1 MTPVSIS
8 AEAAMKRH
16 REETLMKAIF
26 LGSACALVLAHA
38 AAAAPNGEP
47 ALLFK
52 VSGDKG
58 LVADVAAG
66 DPVPNFADKV
76 APIADG
82 KTGKGFHAE
91 DDGIVSWNAPGNIQ
105 AQRGTLAFFWRSGYP
120 VGVAPFV
127 IFRVGYADHTS
138 WDMAFLRIDWNG
150 HGFDAFV
157 TDNGLSRTRVSFKLD
172 KNPTADAWTHLAF
185 TWDETTG
192 VQLFVDGKLAA
203 KQEAKAVYD
212 AGLDQFGVAG
222 RVIAPHQVQSR
233 YNFTRGGDLDE
244 LRVYDR
250 PLAADAIAAL
260 SRDEAPAALAPIS
273 PQVGAALDDPAVHA
287 AWKRRFGWTKDPPPL
302 LTDAKTTIRKVEFK
316 DAKDIKAWMWKAT
329 DGIPETTWPGVYN
342 RSRLP
347 GRNDYF
353 QLPDWNVYVDGG
365 KALTL
370 TLPDEP
376 VNRIEIQGPA
386 YGDLSWTAK
395 AGDKGAS
402 VGTRAKDRQRT
413 VNTLA
418 KPLTGGVLTF
428 TNVAQET
435 PIQEI
440 WAYNVTAGAEPEDAF
455 KMSYTVR
462 ADAAPDYLNLASLN
476 AYIAGR
482 HPAGERATVVALPEG
497 APSRKRPAGDLT
509 AKGLPIVHVLIP
521 SGFGDAPPAQPLARN
536 WAYGWE
542 NARDGLDGVAIDLP
556 PLPGA
561 AGTVIPLNIQ
571 IKDPIWSGR
580 NMIDVSVSVK
590 AGEARTV
597 WLDLRDRILTA
608 DSLYLTLAADSDAF
622 GPKALDGA
630 RIRLVLKD
638 RDKAKVE
645 HIQDRLN
652 QVKDNWAFLV
662 EEHTTSKRQG
672 LYRRLYADISDL
684 LRVDPD
690 NKIGREYWGDITYG
704 SQGWPA
710 FEQPKPNDDTPLWAF
725 RQLEDL
731 KLVSKFVN
739 WWVDERQS
747 DYGDFGGGISDDTDL
762 LQQWPGLILMG
773 VQPDKLTASHD
784 RLADAAHRN
793 GMFTDGLSTIVT
805 DELHAYE
812 EGVNSDAEAMYIHYG
827 EPKAVER
834 MFATVRALPRVI
846 DRNPAGHV
854 HFNTNWYS
862 GKISYREGPWEW
874 QKPYSFGV
882 THPAILTSD
891 YNGDPTARGLVLGLA
906 DGYLAHVAKDGSY
919 PNEINWRTDAERGGT
934 VLQGSGADG
943 PFQVFWQAWR
953 LTGDGKYLAPIRWRI
968 GKAGIKSL
976 ASLNDNALTA
986 LGLAEA
992 NRDALLKAAA
1002 KGGALERYAAW
1013 GLTGDKRYLEALYA
1027 DEIQWNAQ
1035 HLYMHTEGHWWSDRV
1050 ELPSDI
1056 LQRTRLGGIANKR
1069 TQMTPGH
1076 VVSWRFDGVDGTAV
1090 ALLVKD
1096 ATQTSF
1102 KVIAYNTTDKPVT
1115 ATMTGWNVA
1124 PGQWSL
1130 SQGLDDNGDDVID
1143 RAPETR
1149 ALPFERSLGTKV
1161 VLAPRQTTVVNMM
1174 RVTAGDDPAKRADLG
1189 IGRDDVAMKGS
1200 AIAATVHSLGAQDA
1214 TAAKLELVDT
1224 SGKVLASAP
1233 TPALKAPT
1241 DLLPK
1246 TASIKLK
1253 IPAGVRAQGLRVRI
1267 VSAQPQN
1274 TALNDE
1280 VVLP

>member
-1 MTPVSIS
+1 
-8 AEAAMKRH
+8 
-16 REETLMKAIF
+16 MKAIF
-26 LGSACALVLAHA
+26 LGSACALILAHA
-38 AAAAPNGEP
+38 AAAAPNSEP

-58 LVADVAAG
+58 LVADVAGG

-76 APIADG
+76 TPIADG
-82 KTGKGFHAE
+82 KAGKGFHAE
-91 DDGIVSWNAPGNIQ
+91 DDGVVSWNAPGNIQ
-105 AQRGTLAFFWRSGYP
+105 AQRGTLSFFWRSGYP

-127 IFRVGYADHTS
+127 IFRVGYADHSS

-157 TDNGLSRTRVSFKLD
+157 TDNGLARTRVSFKVE
-172 KNPTADAWTHLAF
+172 KNPAPDAWTHLAF

-192 VQLFVDGKLAA
+192 VQLYVDGKLAA
-203 KQEAKAVYD
+203 KKEAKAVYD

-250 PLAADAIAAL
+250 PLTADAIAAL
-260 SRDEAPAALAPIS
+260 SRNESPAAAAPITT
-273 PQVGAALDDPAVHA
+273 LDDPAVHA
-287 AWKRRFGWTKDPPPL
+287 AWKQRYGWNKDLPPL

-316 DAKDIKAWMWKAT
+316 DAKDIKEWMWKGT

-347 GRNDYF
+347 GRDDYF

-386 YGDLSWTAK
+386 YGELSWSAK

-402 VGTRAKDRQRT
+402 VGVRAKDQQRT
-413 VNTLA
+413 VSTLA
-418 KPLTGGVLTF
+418 RPLTGGVLTF

-440 WAYNVTAGAEPEDAF
+440 WAYNVTAGAEPKDAF

-462 ADAAPDYLNLASLN
+462 ADVAPDYLNLANLN

-521 SGFGDAPPAQPLARN
+521 SGFGDAPAAQALARN

-542 NARDGLDGVAIDLP
+542 NARDGLDGVAIDIP
-556 PLPGA
+556 ALPGA
-561 AGTVIPLNIQ
+561 AGSVVPLNIQ
-571 IKDPIWSGR
+571 IKDPIWPGR

-597 WLDLRDRILTA
+597 WLDLRDRILTP
-608 DSLYLTLAADSDAF
+608 DSLYLTIAADSTEF

-630 RIRLVLKD
+630 KIRLVLKD

-645 HIQDRLN
+645 HIADRLN

-672 LYRRLYADISDL
+672 LYRRLYADITDL
-684 LRVDPD
+684 LKVDPD
-690 NKIGREYWGDITYG
+690 NQIGREYWGDITYG

-710 FEQPKPNDDTPLWAF
+710 FEQPKPKNGEPLWAF

-731 KLVSKFVN
+731 KLVSNFVN

-784 RLADAAHRN
+784 RLADAAHKN

-812 EGVNSDAEAMYIHYG
+812 EGINSDAEAMYIHYG

-834 MFATVRALPRVI
+834 MFETVKALPRVI
-846 DRNPAGHV
+846 DKNPAGHV

-906 DGYLAHVAKDGSY
+906 DGYLAHVGKDGSY
-919 PNEINWRTDAERGGT
+919 PNEINWRSDAERGGT

-953 LTGDGKYLAPIRWRI
+953 LTGDQKYLAPIKWRI
-968 GKAGIKSL
+968 GKNGVKSL
-976 ASLNDNALTA
+976 GGVNENALA
-986 LGLAEA
+986 EMGLAEA
-992 NRDALLKAAA
+992 NKDAILKAAA
-1002 KGGALERYAAW
+1002 KGGAWERYAAW
-1013 GLTGDKRYLEALYA
+1013 TLTGDKTFLETLYA

-1035 HLYMHTEGHWWSDRV
+1035 HMYMHTEGHWWSDRV

-1076 VVSWRFDGVDGTAV
+1076 VVSWRFDGADGTDV

-1096 ATQTSF
+1096 ATKTGF
-1102 KVIAYNTTDKPVT
+1102 KVVAYNATDKPVT
-1115 ATMTGWNVA
+1115 ATMTGWTVA

-1130 SQGLDDNGDDVID
+1130 SQGLDTNGDDAID
-1143 RAPETR
+1143 GSPETR
-1149 ALPFERSLGTKV
+1149 SLAFERGLGTKV
-1161 VLAPRQTTVVNMM
+1161 VLAPRQTTVLDMK
-1174 RVTAGDDPAKRADLG
+1174 RVTAGDEPARRADLG
-1189 IGRDDVAMKGS
+1189 IGRGDVAVKG
-1200 AIAATVHSLGAQDA
+1200 ATVTATVHSLGAQDA
-1214 TAAKLELVDT
+1214 APAKLELVDA
-1224 SGKVLASAP
+1224 SGKVLASAL
-1233 TPALKAPT
+1233 TPALKAPL
-1241 DLLPK
+1241 DLTPK
-1246 TASIKLK
+1246 TASVKLK
-1253 IPAGVRAQGLRVRI
+1253 IPAGVKAQGLRVRI
-1267 VSAQPQN
+1267 VTAQPQN

>member
-1 MTPVSIS
+1 
-8 AEAAMKRH
+8 
-16 REETLMKAIF
+16 MKAIF
-26 LGSACALVLAHA
+26 LGSACALILANA
-38 AAAAPNGEP
+38 AAATPAEP
-47 ALLFK
+47 GLLFK
-52 VSGDKG
+52 LSGDKG

-76 APIADG
+76 TPIDG
-82 KTGKGFHAE
+82 KAGKGFRAA

-105 AQRGTLAFFWRSGYP
+105 AQRGTLSFFWRSGYP

-127 IFRVGYADHTS
+127 IFRVGYADHSS

-150 HGFDAFV
+150 QGFDAFV
-157 TDNGLSRTRVSFKLD
+157 TDNGLARTRVSFKID
-172 KNPTADAWTHLAF
+172 KNPAPDAWTHLAF

-192 VQLFVDGKLAA
+192 VQLYVDGKLAA
-203 KQEAKAVYD
+203 KKEAKAVYD

-250 PLAADAIAAL
+250 ALDGSAIAAL
-260 SRDEAPAALAPIS
+260 SRNETPTVAAPVAT
-273 PQVGAALDDPAVHA
+273 LDDPAVHA
-287 AWKRRFGWTKDPPPL
+287 AWKQRYGWNKDLPPL
-302 LTDAKTTIRKVEFK
+302 LADAQTTIRKIEIT
-316 DAKDIKAWMWKAT
+316 DAKDIKQWMWRAN
-329 DGIPETTWPGVYN
+329 DGIQETTWPGVYN

-347 GRNDYF
+347 GRDDYF

-376 VNRIEIQGPA
+376 INRLEIQGPA
-386 YGDLSWTAK
+386 YGALSWSAK
-395 AGDKGAS
+395 AGEKAIS
-402 VGTRAKDRQRT
+402 VGTRAKDQQRT
-413 VNTLA
+413 VTTLA
-418 KPLTGGVLTF
+418 QPLKGGVLTF

-440 WAYNVTAGAEPEDAF
+440 WAYNVSAGAEPKDAF
-455 KMSYTVR
+455 KMNYTVR
-462 ADAAPDYLNLASLN
+462 ADVAPDYLNLADLN

-482 HPAGERATVVALPEG
+482 HPAGERATVVAIPEG
-497 APSRKRPAGDLT
+497 APNRPRPATGPA

-521 SGFGDAPPAQPLARN
+521 SGFGDAPAAKPLARN

-542 NARDGLDGVAIDLP
+542 NARDGLDGIAIDIP
-556 PLPGA
+556 ALPGA
-561 AGTVIPLNIQ
+561 AGTIIPLNIQ
-571 IKDPIWSGR
+571 VKDPIWPGR

-608 DSLYLTLAADSDAF
+608 DSLYLTLAADSAEF
-622 GPKALDGA
+622 GPQALDGA
-630 RIRLVLKD
+630 KIRLVLKD

-672 LYRRLYADISDL
+672 LYRRLYADITDL

-690 NKIGREYWGDITYG
+690 NPIGREYWGDITYG

-710 FEQPKPNDDTPLWAF
+710 FEQPKPKDDTPLWAF

-739 WWVDERQS
+739 WWIDERQA
-747 DYGDFGGGISDDTDL
+747 DFGDFGGGLSDDTDL
-762 LQQWPGLILMG
+762 LQQWPGLALMG
-773 VQPDKLTASHD
+773 VQPDKITHSLNRLT
-784 RLADAAHRN
+784 DAVYKN

-812 EGVNSDAEAMYIHYG
+812 EGINSNAEAMYVNYG
-827 EPKAVER
+827 DPLAVER
-834 MFATVRALPRVI
+834 LFTTVKALPRIV
-846 DRNPAGHV
+846 DKNPAGHV

-862 GKISYREGPWEW
+862 GKIAYREGPWEW

-882 THPAILTSD
+882 THPSILISD
-891 YNGDPTARGLVLGLA
+891 FNGDPTARDTVIGLA
-906 DGYLAHVAKDGSY
+906 DGYLAHVSKKDGSY

-943 PFQVFWQAWR
+943 PFQVFWAAYR
-953 LTGDGKYLAPIRWRI
+953 LTGDPKYLVPIQWRI
-968 GKAGIKSL
+968 GKNGLKSL
-976 ASLNDNALTA
+976 AAVNENALTEMK
-986 LGLAEA
+986 LGEA
-992 NRDALLKAAA
+992 NKDALVKAAA
-1002 KGGALERYAAW
+1002 KGGAFERYAAW
-1013 GLTGDKRYLEALYA
+1013 SLTGDKKHLEDLYA

-1035 HLYMHTEGHWWSDRV
+1035 HMYMHTEGHWWSDRV
-1050 ELPSDI
+1050 ELPSDY

-1069 TQMTPGH
+1069 AQMTPGH
-1076 VVSWRFDGVDGTAV
+1076 VVSWRFDKVDGTDV

-1096 ATQTSF
+1096 ATKTGF
-1102 KVIAYNTTDKPVT
+1102 KVIAYNTTDKPVI

-1124 PGQWSL
+1124 PGQWTL
-1130 SQGLDDNGDDVID
+1130 WQGLDANGDDTID
-1143 RAPETR
+1143 GAAQSRSVA
-1149 ALPFERSLGTKV
+1149 FERSLGTQV
-1161 VLAPRQTTVVNMM
+1161 VLAPRQTTVLDMKLEK
-1174 RVTAGDDPAKRADLG
+1174 AGDDPAKRADLG
-1189 IGRDDVAMKGS
+1189 VGRGDVSVKGGVVT
-1200 AIAATVHSLGAQDA
+1200 AIVHSLGAQDA
-1214 TAAKLELVDT
+1214 APAKLDLVDA

-1233 TPALKAPT
+1233 TPALKAPR

-1246 TASIKLK
+1246 TASVKLRL
-1253 IPAGVRAQGLRVRI
+1253 PAGVKARGLRVRI
-1267 VSAQPQN
+1267 VTSQPQN
-1274 TALNDE
+1274 TRLNDE

>member
-1 MTPVSIS
+1 
-8 AEAAMKRH
+8 
-16 REETLMKAIF
+16 MKAMF
-26 LGSACALVLAHA
+26 LGSTCALILANA
-38 AAAAPNGEP
+38 AAAQSPAEP
-47 ALLFK
+47 GLLFK
-52 VSGDKG
+52 LSGDKG

-76 APIADG
+76 TPIDG
-82 KTGKGFHAE
+82 KAGKGFRAA
-91 DDGIVSWNAPGNIQ
+91 DDGIVSWNAPSNIL
-105 AQRGTLAFFWRSGYP
+105 AQRGTLSFFWRSGYP

-127 IFRVGYADHTS
+127 IFRVGYADHSS

-157 TDNGLSRTRVSFKLD
+157 TDNGLARTRVSFKVD
-172 KNPTADAWTHLAF
+172 KNPAPDAWTHLAF

-192 VQLFVDGKLAA
+192 VQLYVDGKLAA
-203 KQEAKAVYD
+203 RKEAKAVYD

-250 PLAADAIAAL
+250 ALDGSAIAAL
-260 SRDEAPAALAPIS
+260 SRNETPAVAAPVAT
-273 PQVGAALDDPAVHA
+273 LDDPAVHA
-287 AWKRRFGWTKDPPPL
+287 AWKQRYGWNKDLPPL
-302 LTDAKTTIRKVEFK
+302 LADAQTTIRKVEIA
-316 DAKDIKAWMWKAT
+316 DAKDIKQWMWRAN
-329 DGIPETTWPGVYN
+329 DGIQETTWPGVYN

-347 GRNDYF
+347 GRDDYF

-370 TLPDEP
+370 NLPDEP
-376 VNRIEIQGPA
+376 INRLEIQGPA
-386 YGDLSWTAK
+386 YGTLSWSDT

-402 VGTRAKDRQRT
+402 VGARPKDQQRT
-413 VNTLA
+413 VTTLA
-418 KPLTGGVLTF
+418 QPLKGGVLTF
-428 TNVAQET
+428 TNVARET

-440 WAYNVTAGAEPEDAF
+440 WAYNVSAGAEPKDAF
-455 KMSYTVR
+455 KMNYTVR
-462 ADAAPDYLNLASLN
+462 ADVAPDYLNLVDLN

-482 HPAGERATVVALPEG
+482 HPAGERATVVAIPEG
-497 APSRKRPAGDLT
+497 APNRPRPATDLT

-521 SGFGDAPPAQPLARN
+521 SGFGDAPAAKPLARN

-542 NARDGLDGVAIDLP
+542 NARDGLDGIAIDIP
-556 PLPGA
+556 ALPGA
-561 AGTVIPLNIQ
+561 AGAIIPLNIQ
-571 IKDPIWSGR
+571 VKDPIWPGR

-608 DSLYLTLAADSDAF
+608 DSLYLTLAADSADF

-630 RIRLVLKD
+630 KIRLVLKD
-638 RDKAKVE
+638 RDKAKAE

-672 LYRRLYADISDL
+672 LYRRLYADITDL

-690 NKIGREYWGDITYG
+690 NQIGREYWGDITYG

-710 FEQPKPNDDTPLWAF
+710 FEQPKPKDGTPLWAF

-739 WWVDERQS
+739 WWIDERQA
-747 DYGDFGGGISDDTDL
+747 DFGDFGGGLSDDTDL
-762 LQQWPGLILMG
+762 LQQWPGVALMG
-773 VQPDKLTASHD
+773 VQPDKITRSLNRLT
-784 RLADAAHRN
+784 DAVYKN

-812 EGVNSDAEAMYIHYG
+812 EGINSNSEAMYVNYG
-827 EPKAVER
+827 DPLAVER
-834 MFATVRALPRVI
+834 LFTTVKALPKVVSK
-846 DRNPAGHV
+846 NPAGHV

-862 GKISYREGPWEW
+862 GKVFYREGPWEW

-882 THPAILTSD
+882 AHPSILISD
-891 YNGDPTARGLVLGLA
+891 FNGDPTARDTVIGLA
-906 DGYLAHVAKDGSY
+906 DGYLAHVSKKDGSY

-943 PFQVFWQAWR
+943 PFQVFWAAYR
-953 LTGDGKYLAPIRWRI
+953 LTGDPKYLVPIQWRI
-968 GKAGIKSL
+968 GKNGLKSL
-976 ASLNDNALTA
+976 AAVNENALATMNLGEPNKAA
-986 LGLAEA
+986 LV
-992 NRDALLKAAA
+992 KAAA
-1002 KGGALERYAAW
+1002 KGGAFERYAAW
-1013 GLTGDKRYLEALYA
+1013 SLTGDKSFLEDLYA

-1035 HLYMHTEGHWWSDRV
+1035 HMYMHTEGHWWSDRV
-1050 ELPSDI
+1050 ELPSDF

-1069 TQMTPGH
+1069 AQMTPGH
-1076 VVSWRFDGVDGTAV
+1076 VVSWRFDKADGTDV

-1096 ATQTSF
+1096 ATKTGF

-1130 SQGLDDNGDDVID
+1130 SQGLDANGDDVID
-1143 RAPETR
+1143 GAGQSRSVA
-1149 ALPFERSLGTKV
+1149 FERSLGTQV
-1161 VLAPRQTTVVNMM
+1161 VLPPRQTTVIDMKLEKP
-1174 RVTAGDDPAKRADLG
+1174 GDDPAKRADLG
-1189 IGRDDVAMKGS
+1189 VGRGDVMVKGS
-1200 AIAATVHSLGAQDA
+1200 TVTAVVHSLGAQDA
-1214 TAAKLELVDT
+1214 APARLELVDAAD
-1224 SGKVLASAP
+1224 KVLASAP
-1233 TPALKAPT
+1233 TPTLKAPR

-1246 TASIKLK
+1246 TASVKLK
-1253 IPAGVRAQGLRVRI
+1253 IPAGVKAQGLRVRI
-1267 VSAQPQN
+1267 VTSQPQN
-1274 TALNDE
+1274 TRLNDE

>member
-1 MTPVSIS
+1 
-8 AEAAMKRH
+8 
-16 REETLMKAIF
+16 MKAIF
-26 LGSACALVLAHA
+26 LGSACALILANA
-38 AAAAPNGEP
+38 AAAQSAPLAAEP

-76 APIADG
+76 TPIADG
-82 KTGKGFHAE
+82 KAGKGFHAE
-91 DDGIVSWNAPGNIQ
+91 DDGVVSWNAPGNIQ
-105 AQRGTLAFFWRSGYP
+105 AQRGTLSFFWRSGYP

-127 IFRVGYADHTS
+127 IFRVGYADHSS

-172 KNPTADAWTHLAF
+172 RNPAADAWTHLAF
-185 TWDETTG
+185 TWDETSG

-203 KQEAKAVYD
+203 KTEAKAVYD
-212 AGLDQFGVAG
+212 SGLDQFGVAG

-260 SRDEAPAALAPIS
+260 ARNETPATTAPI
-273 PQVGAALDDPAVHA
+273 ATLENPAVHA
-287 AWKRRFGWTKDPPPL
+287 AWKQRYGWTKTLPPL
-302 LTDAKTTIRKVEFK
+302 LTDAQTTIRKVEFK
-316 DAKDIKAWMWKAT
+316 DAKDIKEWMWKAT

-347 GRNDYF
+347 GRDDYF

-386 YGDLSWTAK
+386 YGDLSWSPLGTAK

-402 VGTRAKDRQRT
+402 VGSRAKDQQRT

-440 WAYNVTAGAEPEDAF
+440 WAYNVTAGAEPKDAF
-455 KMSYTVR
+455 KMSYVVR
-462 ADAAPDYLNLASLN
+462 ADVAPDYLNLAALN
-476 AYIAGR
+476 AYITGR

-497 APSRKRPAGDLT
+497 APSRKRPAGDL
-509 AKGLPIVHVLIP
+509 AGSPALGGLPIVHVLIP
-521 SGFGDAPPAQPLARN
+521 SGFGDAPAAQALARN

-542 NARDGLDGVAIDLP
+542 NARDGLDGVAIDIP
-556 PLPGA
+556 SLPGA
-561 AGTVIPLNIQ
+561 AGAIIPLNIQ
-571 IKDPIWSGR
+571 VKDPIWPGR

-590 AGEARTV
+590 ADEPRTV
-597 WLDLRDRILTA
+597 WLDLRDRILTS
-608 DSLYLTLAADSDAF
+608 DSLYLTLAADSAEF

-638 RDKAKVE
+638 RDKAKAE
-645 HIQDRLN
+645 HVTDRLN

-684 LRVDPD
+684 LKVDPD
-690 NKIGREYWGDITYG
+690 NQIGREYWGDITYG

-710 FEQPKPNDDTPLWAF
+710 FEQPKPTDGTPLWAF

-731 KLVSKFVN
+731 KLVSSFVN
-739 WWVDERQS
+739 WWIDERQA
-747 DYGDFGGGISDDTDL
+747 DFGDFGGGLSDDTDL
-762 LQQWPGLILMG
+762 LQQWPGLALMG
-773 VQPDKLTASHD
+773 VQPDKITHSLNRLT
-784 RLADAAHRN
+784 DAVYKN
-793 GMFTDGLSTIVT
+793 GMFTDGLSTIAT

-812 EGVNSDAEAMYIHYG
+812 EGINSNSEAMYVNYG
-827 EPKAVER
+827 DPLTVER
-834 MFATVRALPRVI
+834 LFTTVKALPRVV

-862 GKISYREGPWEW
+862 GKIAYREGPWEW
-874 QKPYSFGV
+874 QKPYSFGI
-882 THPAILTSD
+882 THPSILISD
-891 YNGDPTARGLVLGLA
+891 FNGDPTARNTIIGLA

-919 PNEINWRTDAERGGT
+919 PNEINWRSDAERGGT

-953 LTGDGKYLAPIRWRI
+953 LTGDRKYLAPISWRI
-968 GKAGIKSL
+968 GKAGVKALGSI
-976 ASLNDNALTA
+976 NENALTEM
-986 LGLAEA
+986 GLSAA
-992 NRDALLKAAA
+992 HRDQIIAAA
-1002 KGGALERYAAW
+1002 KKGGAFERYSAW
-1013 GLTGDKRYLEALYA
+1013 NLTGDKTYLESLYA

-1035 HLYMHTEGHWWSDRV
+1035 HMYMHTEGHWWSDRV

-1076 VVSWRFDGVDGTAV
+1076 TVSWRFDGVDGAEVAV
-1090 ALLVKD
+1090 LVND
-1096 ATQTSF
+1096 ATKTGF

-1115 ATMTGWNVA
+1115 ATMTGWNIA

-1130 SQGLDDNGDDVID
+1130 RQGLDADGDDAID
-1143 RAPETR
+1143 GSGETR
-1149 ALPFERSLGTKV
+1149 SLAFERSLGTKV
-1161 VLAPRQTTVVNMM
+1161 TLAPRQTTVIDMKL
-1174 RVTAGDDPAKRADLG
+1174 VTAGDDPARRADLG
-1189 IGRDDVAMKGS
+1189 VGRGDVVVKGS
-1200 AIAATVHSLGAQDA
+1200 TISATVHSLGAQDA
-1214 TAAKLELVDT
+1214 QAARLELVDAA
-1224 SGKVLASAP
+1224 GKVLASAP
-1233 TPALKAPT
+1233 TPALKAPL

-1246 TASIKLK
+1246 TASVKLK
-1253 IPAGVRAQGLRVRI
+1253 IPAGVKAQGLWVRI
-1267 VSAQPQN
+1267 VTAQPQN

>member
-1 MTPVSIS
+1 
-8 AEAAMKRH
+8 
-16 REETLMKAIF
+16 MKAIF
-26 LGSACALVLAHA
+26 LGSACALILANA
-38 AAAAPNGEP
+38 AAAAPGPTGDP
-47 ALLFK
+47 ALLFQ

-66 DPVPNFADKV
+66 DPIPNFADKV
-76 APIADG
+76 TPVDG
-82 KTGKGFHAE
+82 KAGKGFHAE

-157 TDNGLSRTRVSFKLD
+157 TDNGLSRTRVSFKVD
-172 KNPTADAWTHLAF
+172 KNPAADAWTHLAF

-192 VQLFVDGKLAA
+192 VQLYVDGKLAA
-203 KQEAKAVYD
+203 RKETKAVYD

-260 SRDEAPAALAPIS
+260 ARDEAPVVQAAVPTLA
-273 PQVGAALDDPAVHA
+273 DPAIHA
-287 AWKRRFGWTKDPPPL
+287 AWKQRYGWNKDLPPVL
-302 LTDAKTTIRKVEFK
+302 ADAQTTIRKVEFA
-316 DAKDIKAWMWKAT
+316 DAKDIKEWMWRAN
-329 DGIPETTWPGVYN
+329 DGISETTWPGVYN

-376 VNRIEIQGPA
+376 INRLEIQGPA
-386 YGDLSWTAK
+386 YGDLTWTPPGAPPGAGK
-395 AGDKGAS
+395 TGDKGAK
-402 VGTRAKDRQRT
+402 VGARVKDQQRT
-413 VNTLA
+413 VTSLA
-418 KPLTGGVLTF
+418 QPLKGGVLTF
-428 TNVAQET
+428 ANQAQET

-440 WAYNVTAGAEPEDAF
+440 WAYNVTAGAEPKDAF

-462 ADAAPDYLNLASLN
+462 ADVAPDYLNLADLN

-482 HPAGERATVVALPEG
+482 HPAGERATVVAIPEG
-497 APSRKRPAGDLT
+497 APSRPRPAGDL
-509 AKGLPIVHVLIP
+509 AAPGLPIVHVLIP
-521 SGFGDAPPAQPLARN
+521 SGFGDAPAAKPLARN

-542 NARDGLDGVAIDLP
+542 NARDGLDGIAIDIP
-556 PLPGA
+556 ALPGA
-561 AGTVIPLNIQ
+561 TGAIIPLNIQ
-571 IKDPIWSGR
+571 VKDPIWPGR

-608 DSLYLTLAADSDAF
+608 DSLYLTIAADSAEF

-638 RDKAKVE
+638 RDKAKAE
-645 HIQDRLN
+645 HVADRLN

-690 NKIGREYWGDITYG
+690 NQIGREYWGDITYG

-710 FEQPKPNDDTPLWAF
+710 FEQPKPTDGAPLWAF

-739 WWVDERQS
+739 WWVDERQA
-747 DYGDFGGGISDDTDL
+747 DFGDFGGGISDDTDL
-762 LQQWPGLILMG
+762 TQQWPGLILMG
-773 VQPDKLTASHD
+773 VQPDKLTRSLN
-784 RLADAAHRN
+784 RLTDAVYKN

-812 EGVNSDAEAMYIHYG
+812 EGINSNSEAMYVNYG
-827 EPKAVER
+827 DPLAVER
-834 MFATVRALPRVI
+834 LFTTVKALPRIV
-846 DRNPAGHV
+846 DKNPAGHV

-882 THPAILTSD
+882 VHPSILISD
-891 YNGDPTARGLVLGLA
+891 FNGDPTARDTVIGLA
-906 DGYLAHVAKDGSY
+906 DGYLAHVRPDGSY
-919 PNEINWRTDAERGGT
+919 PNEINWRSDAERGGT

-943 PFQVFWQAWR
+943 PFQVFWAAWR
-953 LTGDGKYLAPIRWRI
+953 LTGDPKYLTPITWRI
-968 GKAGIKSL
+968 SKAGLKSL
-976 ASLNDNALTA
+976 GNINEDALTA
-986 LGLAEA
+986 MKLGAA
-992 NRDALLKAAA
+992 NKDALVKAAG
-1002 KGGALERYAAW
+1002 KGGAFERYAAW
-1013 GLTGDKRYLEALYA
+1013 SLTGDKSFLEDLYA
-1027 DEIQWNAQ
+1027 SEIQWNAQ
-1035 HLYMHTEGHWWSDRV
+1035 HMYMHTEGHWWSDRV
-1050 ELPSDI
+1050 ELPSDM

-1069 TQMTPGH
+1069 GQMTPGH
-1076 VVSWRFDGVDGTAV
+1076 VVSWRFDNADGADV

-1096 ATQTSF
+1096 ATKTGF
-1102 KVIAYNTTDKPVT
+1102 KVIAYNRTDKPVT
-1115 ATMTGWNVA
+1115 GVMTGWNVA

-1130 SQGLDDNGDDVID
+1130 TEGLDANGDDIID
-1143 RAPETR
+1143 GAGQARSVA
-1149 ALPFERSLGTKV
+1149 FERSLGTQV
-1161 VLAPRQTTVVNMM
+1161 TLAPRQTTVIDMK

-1189 IGRDDVAMKGS
+1189 VGRGDVMVKGS
-1200 AIAATVHSLGAQDA
+1200 TVIAKVHSLGAQDA
-1214 TAAKLELVDT
+1214 QAAKLELVDAA
-1224 SGKVLASAP
+1224 GKTLAASAIP
-1233 TPALKAPT
+1233 PLKAPL

-1246 TASIKLK
+1246 TASVTLR
-1253 IPAGVRAQGLRVRI
+1253 IPAGVKAQGLRVRI
-1267 VSAQPQN
+1267 VTSQPQN
-1274 TALNDE
+1274 TQLNDE
-1280 VVLP
+1280 VMLP

>member
-1 MTPVSIS
+1 
-8 AEAAMKRH
+8 
-16 REETLMKAIF
+16 MKAIF
-26 LGSACALVLAHA
+26 LGSACALILANA
-38 AAAAPNGEP
+38 AAAAQSPSLGAEP

-76 APIADG
+76 TPIDG
-82 KTGKGFHAE
+82 KSGQGFHAE

-105 AQRGTLAFFWRSGYP
+105 AQRGTLSFFWRSGYP

-138 WDMAFLRIDWNG
+138 WDMAFLRLDWNG

-157 TDNGLSRTRVSFKLD
+157 TDNGLARTRVSFKVD
-172 KNPTADAWTHLAF
+172 KNPAADAWTHLAF

-203 KQEAKAVYD
+203 KTETKATYD

-260 SRDEAPAALAPIS
+260 ARNEAPAAAAPVPTLA
-273 PQVGAALDDPAVHA
+273 DPAIRT
-287 AWKRRFGWTKDPPPL
+287 AWKQRYGWNKSAPPYL
-302 LTDAKTTIRKVEFK
+302 ADAKTTIRKVEFA
-316 DAKDIKAWMWKAT
+316 DAKDIKQWMWRAN
-329 DGIPETTWPGVYN
+329 DGISETTWPGVYN

-347 GRNDYF
+347 GRDDYF

-370 TLPDEP
+370 ALPDEP
-376 VNRIEIQGPA
+376 INRIEIQGPA
-386 YGDLSWTAK
+386 YGDMTWAPKTGEKGSSVAK
-395 AGDKGAS
+395 
-402 VGTRAKDRQRT
+402 RAKDQQRT
-413 VNTLA
+413 VDSFA
-418 KPLTGGVLTF
+418 KPLSGGVLTF

-440 WAYNVTAGAEPEDAF
+440 WAYNVTAGEEPKDAF
-455 KMSYTVR
+455 KMTYTVR
-462 ADAAPDYLNLASLN
+462 PDVAPDYLNLTDLN

-482 HPAGERATVVALPEG
+482 HPAGERATVVAVPDA
-497 APSRKRPAGDLT
+497 APTRTRPASDL
-509 AKGLPIVHVLIP
+509 AAPALPIVHVLIP
-521 SGFGDAPPAQPLARN
+521 SGFGDAPAGKPLARN

-542 NARDGLDGVAIDLP
+542 NARDGLDGVAIDIP
-556 PLPGA
+556 ALPGA
-561 AGTVIPLNIQ
+561 AGATIPLNIQ
-571 IKDPIWSGR
+571 IKDPIWPGR

-597 WLDLRDRILTA
+597 WLDLRDRILATE
-608 DSLYLTLAADSDAF
+608 SLYLTIAADSADF

-630 RIRLVLKD
+630 KIRLVFKD
-638 RDKAKVE
+638 RDLAKAE
-645 HIQDRLN
+645 HVADRLN

-684 LRVDPD
+684 LKVDPE
-690 NKIGREYWGDITYG
+690 NQIGREYWGDITFG
-704 SQGWPA
+704 SQGWPP
-710 FEQPKPNDDTPLWAF
+710 FEQPKPTDGTPLWAF
-725 RQLEDL
+725 RQTQDL
-731 KLVSKFVN
+731 KQVSQYMN
-739 WWVDERQS
+739 WWIDERQA
-747 DYGDFGGGISDDTDL
+747 DFGDFGGGLSDDSDL
-762 LQQWPGLILMG
+762 LQQWPGVALMG
-773 VQPDKLTASHD
+773 VQPDKITHSLNRLT
-784 RLADAAHRN
+784 DAVYAN

-812 EGVNSDAEAMYIHYG
+812 EGINSNSSALYVNYG
-827 EPKAVER
+827 DPLAVER
-834 MFATVRALPRVI
+834 LFTTVKALPRVI
-846 DRNPAGHV
+846 DKNPAGHV

-882 THPAILTSD
+882 VHPSILIGD
-891 YNGDPTARGLVLGLA
+891 YNGDQTAKDTVIGLA
-906 DGYLAHVAKDGSY
+906 DGYMAHTKPDGSL

-943 PFQVFWQAWR
+943 PFQIFWSAYR
-953 LTGDGKYLAPIRWRI
+953 LTGDKKYLAPINWRI
-968 GKAGIKSL
+968 AKNGVRALQSI
-976 ASLNDNALTA
+976 NENALTE
-986 LGLAEA
+986 LGLAAA
-992 NRDALLKAAA
+992 NKDAIVKAAA
-1002 KGGALERYAAW
+1002 KGGAFDRYSAW
-1013 GLTGDKRYLEALYA
+1013 NLTGDKKHLEALYA
-1027 DEIQWNAQ
+1027 DEIQFNAQ
-1035 HLYMHTEGHWWSDRV
+1035 HMYMHTEGHWWSDRV
-1050 ELPSDI
+1050 ELPTDI
-1056 LQRTRLGGIANKR
+1056 LQRTRLGGLANKR
-1069 TQMTPGH
+1069 SQMTPGH
-1076 VVSWRFDGVDGTAV
+1076 TVSWRFDGADGTDIAV
-1090 ALLVKD
+1090 LVKD
-1096 ATQTSF
+1096 ATKTSF
-1102 KVIAYNTTDKPVT
+1102 KVIAYNTADKPVT

-1124 PGQWSL
+1124 PGQWTL
-1130 SQGLDDNGDDVID
+1130 SEGLDANGDDAID
-1143 RAPETR
+1143 GAAQTR
-1149 ALPFERSLGTKV
+1149 TVAFERSLGTTIT
-1161 VLAPRQTTVVNMM
+1161 LAPRQTTIVDMKLA
-1174 RVTAGDDPAKRADLG
+1174 TAGDDPAKRADLG
-1189 IGRDDVAMKGS
+1189 IGRGDVVVKGS
-1200 AIAATVHSLGAQDA
+1200 AITATVHSLGAQDA
-1214 TAAKLELVDT
+1214 AAARLELVDA
-1224 SGKVLASAP
+1224 SGKVLDSAAI
-1233 TPALKAPT
+1233 PALKAPS

-1246 TASIKLK
+1246 TAKLKLK
-1253 IPAGVRAQGLRVRI
+1253 IPGGVKASGLRVRI
-1267 VSAQPQN
+1267 VSTQPQN

>member
-1 MTPVSIS
+1 
-8 AEAAMKRH
+8 
-16 REETLMKAIF
+16 MKAIF
-26 LGSACALVLAHA
+26 LGSACALILANA
-38 AAAAPNGEP
+38 AAAAPGPTGDP
-47 ALLFK
+47 ALLFQ

-66 DPVPNFADKV
+66 DPIPNFADKV
-76 APIADG
+76 TPVDG
-82 KTGKGFHAE
+82 KAGKGFHAE

-157 TDNGLSRTRVSFKLD
+157 TDNGLSRTRVSFKVD
-172 KNPTADAWTHLAF
+172 KNPAADAWTHLAF

-192 VQLFVDGKLAA
+192 VQLYVDGKLAA
-203 KQEAKAVYD
+203 RKETKAVYD

-260 SRDEAPAALAPIS
+260 ARDEAPAVQAAVPTLA
-273 PQVGAALDDPAVHA
+273 DPAIHA
-287 AWKRRFGWTKDPPPL
+287 AWKQRYGWNKDLPPVL
-302 LTDAKTTIRKVEFK
+302 ADAQTTIRKVEFA
-316 DAKDIKAWMWKAT
+316 DAKDIKEWMWRAN
-329 DGIPETTWPGVYN
+329 DGISETTWPGVYN

-370 TLPDEP
+370 TLPDEAI
-376 VNRIEIQGPA
+376 NRLEIQGPA
-386 YGDLSWTAK
+386 YGDLTWTPPGAPPGAGK
-395 AGDKGAS
+395 TGDKGAK
-402 VGTRAKDRQRT
+402 VGARVKDQQRT
-413 VNTLA
+413 VTSLA
-418 KPLTGGVLTF
+418 QPLKGGVLTF
-428 TNVAQET
+428 ANQAQET

-440 WAYNVTAGAEPEDAF
+440 WAYNVTAGAEPKDAF

-462 ADAAPDYLNLASLN
+462 ADVAPDYLNLADLN

-482 HPAGERATVVALPEG
+482 HPAGERATVVAIPEG
-497 APSRKRPAGDLT
+497 APSRPRPAGDL
-509 AKGLPIVHVLIP
+509 AAPGLPIVHVLIP
-521 SGFGDAPPAQPLARN
+521 SGFGDAPAAKPLARN

-542 NARDGLDGVAIDLP
+542 NARDGLDGIAIDIP
-556 PLPGA
+556 ALPGA
-561 AGTVIPLNIQ
+561 AGAIIPLNIQ
-571 IKDPIWSGR
+571 VKDPIWPGR

-608 DSLYLTLAADSDAF
+608 DSLYLTIAADSAEF

-638 RDKAKVE
+638 RDKAKAE
-645 HIQDRLN
+645 HVADRLN

-690 NKIGREYWGDITYG
+690 NQIGREYWGDITYG

-710 FEQPKPNDDTPLWAF
+710 FEQPKPTDGAPLWAF

-739 WWVDERQS
+739 WWVDERQA
-747 DYGDFGGGISDDTDL
+747 DFGDFGGGISDDTDL
-762 LQQWPGLILMG
+762 TQQWPGLILMG
-773 VQPDKLTASHD
+773 VQPDKLTRSLN
-784 RLADAAHRN
+784 RLTDAVYKN

-812 EGVNSDAEAMYIHYG
+812 EGINSNSEAMYVNYG
-827 EPKAVER
+827 DPLAVER
-834 MFATVRALPRVI
+834 LFTTVKALPRIV
-846 DRNPAGHV
+846 DENPAGHV

-882 THPAILTSD
+882 VHPSILISD
-891 YNGDPTARGLVLGLA
+891 FNGDPTARDTVIGLA
-906 DGYLAHVAKDGSY
+906 DGYLAHVRPDGSY
-919 PNEINWRTDAERGGT
+919 PNEINWRSDAERGGT

-943 PFQVFWQAWR
+943 PFQVFWAAWR
-953 LTGDGKYLAPIRWRI
+953 LTGDPKYLTPITWRI
-968 GKAGIKSL
+968 SKAGLKSL
-976 ASLNDNALTA
+976 GNINEDALTA
-986 LGLAEA
+986 MKLGAA
-992 NRDALLKAAA
+992 NKDALVKAAG
-1002 KGGALERYAAW
+1002 KGGAFERYAAW
-1013 GLTGDKRYLEALYA
+1013 SLTGDKSFLEDLYA
-1027 DEIQWNAQ
+1027 SEIQWNAQ
-1035 HLYMHTEGHWWSDRV
+1035 HMYMHTEGHWWSDRV
-1050 ELPSDI
+1050 ELPSDM

-1069 TQMTPGH
+1069 GQMTPGH
-1076 VVSWRFDGVDGTAV
+1076 VVSWRFDNADGADV

-1096 ATQTSF
+1096 ATKTSF
-1102 KVIAYNTTDKPVT
+1102 KVIAYNRTDKPVT
-1115 ATMTGWNVA
+1115 GLMTGWNVA

-1130 SQGLDDNGDDVID
+1130 TEGLDANGDDIID
-1143 RAPETR
+1143 GGGQARSVA
-1149 ALPFERSLGTKV
+1149 FERSLGTQV
-1161 VLAPRQTTVVNMM
+1161 TLAPRQTTVIDMK

-1189 IGRDDVAMKGS
+1189 VGRGDVMVKGS
-1200 AIAATVHSLGAQDA
+1200 TVIAKVHSLGAQDA
-1214 TAAKLELVDT
+1214 RAAKLELVDAAGKTLAT
-1224 SGKVLASAP
+1224 SAIP
-1233 TPALKAPT
+1233 PLKAPL

-1246 TASIKLK
+1246 TASVTLR
-1253 IPAGVRAQGLRVRI
+1253 IPAGVKAQGLRVRI
-1267 VSAQPQN
+1267 VTSQPQN
-1274 TALNDE
+1274 TQLNDE
-1280 VVLP
+1280 VMLP

>member
-1 MTPVSIS
+1 
-8 AEAAMKRH
+8 
-16 REETLMKAIF
+16 MKAMF
-26 LGSACALVLAHA
+26 LGSTCALILANA
-38 AAAAPNGEP
+38 AAAQSPAEP
-47 ALLFK
+47 GLLFRL
-52 VSGDKG
+52 SGDKG

-76 APIADG
+76 TPIDG
-82 KTGKGFHAE
+82 KAGKGFRAA
-91 DDGIVSWNAPGNIQ
+91 DDGIVSWNAPSNIQ
-105 AQRGTLAFFWRSGYP
+105 AQRGTLSFFWRSGYP

-127 IFRVGYADHTS
+127 IFRVGYADHSS

-157 TDNGLSRTRVSFKLD
+157 TDNGLARTRVSFKVD
-172 KNPTADAWTHLAF
+172 RNPAPDAWTHLAF

-192 VQLFVDGKLAA
+192 VQLYVDGKLAA
-203 KQEAKAVYD
+203 KKEAKAVYD

-250 PLAADAIAAL
+250 ALEGSAIAAL
-260 SRDEAPAALAPIS
+260 ARNETPTLAAPVAT
-273 PQVGAALDDPAVHA
+273 LDDPAIRA
-287 AWKRRFGWTKDPPPL
+287 AWKQRYGWNKDLPPL
-302 LTDAKTTIRKVEFK
+302 LADAQTTIRKVEIV
-316 DAKDIKAWMWKAT
+316 DAKDIKQWMWRAN
-329 DGIPETTWPGVYN
+329 DGIQETTWPGVYN

-347 GRNDYF
+347 GRDDYF
-353 QLPDWNVYVDGG
+353 PLPDWNVYVDGG

-370 TLPDEP
+370 ALPDEP
-376 VNRIEIQGPA
+376 INRLEIQGPA
-386 YGDLSWTAK
+386 YGALSWSAK
-395 AGDKGAS
+395 AGDKAIS
-402 VGTRAKDRQRT
+402 VGTRAKDQQRT
-413 VNTLA
+413 VATLA
-418 KPLTGGVLTF
+418 QPLKGGVLTF

-435 PIQEI
+435 PIQEF
-440 WAYNVTAGAEPEDAF
+440 WAYNVSAGGEPKDAF
-455 KMSYTVR
+455 KMNYTVR
-462 ADAAPDYLNLASLN
+462 ADVAPDYLNLADLN

-482 HPAGERATVVALPEG
+482 HPAGERSTVVAIPEG
-497 APSRKRPAGDLT
+497 APNRPRPTGDLA

-521 SGFGDAPPAQPLARN
+521 SGFGDAPAAKPLARN

-542 NARDGLDGVAIDLP
+542 NARDGLDGIAIDIP
-556 PLPGA
+556 ALPGA
-561 AGTVIPLNIQ
+561 AGTIIPLNIQ
-571 IKDPIWSGR
+571 VKDPIWPGR

-608 DSLYLTLAADSDAF
+608 DSLYLTLAADSADF

-630 RIRLVLKD
+630 KIRLVLKD

-672 LYRRLYADISDL
+672 LYRRLYADITDL

-690 NKIGREYWGDITYG
+690 NQIGREYWGDITYG

-710 FEQPKPNDDTPLWAF
+710 FEQPKPKDDTPLWAF

-731 KLVSKFVN
+731 KLVSKYIN
-739 WWVDERQS
+739 WWIDERQA
-747 DYGDFGGGISDDTDL
+747 DFGDFGGGLSDDSDL
-762 LQQWPGLILMG
+762 LQQWPGLALMG
-773 VQPDKLTASHD
+773 VQPDKITHSVN
-784 RLADAAHRN
+784 RLADAVYKN
-793 GMFTDGLSTIVT
+793 GMFTDGLSTIAT

-812 EGVNSDAEAMYIHYG
+812 EGINSNSVAMYVNYG
-827 EPKAVER
+827 DPLAVER
-834 MFATVRALPRVI
+834 LFTTVKALPKVVSK
-846 DRNPAGHV
+846 NPAGHV

-862 GKISYREGPWEW
+862 GKVFYREGPWEW

-882 THPAILTSD
+882 THPSILIGD
-891 YNGDPTARGLVLGLA
+891 YNGDPTARDTVIGLA
-906 DGYLAHVAKDGSY
+906 DGYLAHVKPDGSY

-934 VLQGSGADG
+934 VLQGSGSDG
-943 PFQVFWQAWR
+943 PFQVFWAAYR
-953 LTGDGKYLAPIRWRI
+953 LTGDPKYLVPIQWRI
-968 GKAGIKSL
+968 GKNGLKSL
-976 ASLNDNALTA
+976 AAVNENALTA
-986 LGLAEA
+986 MKLGEP
-992 NRDALLKAAA
+992 NKDALVKAAA
-1002 KGGALERYAAW
+1002 KGGAFERYAAW
-1013 GLTGDKRYLEALYA
+1013 SLTGDKKYLEDLYA

-1035 HLYMHTEGHWWSDRV
+1035 HMYMHTEGHWWSDRV
-1050 ELPSDI
+1050 ELPSDY

-1069 TQMTPGH
+1069 PQMTPGH
-1076 VVSWRFDGVDGTAV
+1076 VVSWRFDKVDGTDV

-1096 ATQTSF
+1096 ATKTSF

-1130 SQGLDDNGDDVID
+1130 AQGLDANGDDAID
-1143 RAPETR
+1143 GAGEARSVT
-1149 ALPFERSLGTKV
+1149 FERSLGTQV
-1161 VLAPRQTTVVNMM
+1161 VLAPRQTTVIDMKLEK
-1174 RVTAGDDPAKRADLG
+1174 AGDDPAKRADLG
-1189 IGRDDVAMKGS
+1189 VGRGDVTVKGS
-1200 AIAATVHSLGAQDA
+1200 TVTAIVHSLGAQDA
-1214 TAAKLELVDT
+1214 GAAKLELVDA

-1233 TPALKAPT
+1233 TPALKAPR

-1253 IPAGVRAQGLRVRI
+1253 IPAGVKAQGLRVRI
-1267 VSAQPQN
+1267 ATSQPQN
-1274 TALNDE
+1274 TRLNDE

>member
-1 MTPVSIS
+1 
-8 AEAAMKRH
+8 
-16 REETLMKAIF
+16 MKAIF
-26 LGSACALVLAHA
+26 LGSACALILANA
-38 AAAAPNGEP
+38 AVAAQSAPMAAEP

-66 DPVPNFADKV
+66 DPIPNFADKV
-76 APIADG
+76 TSIADG
-82 KTGKGFHAE
+82 KVGKAFHAE
-91 DDGIVSWNAPGNIQ
+91 DDGVVSWNAPGNIQ
-105 AQRGTLAFFWRSGYP
+105 AQRGTLSFFWRSGYP

-157 TDNGLSRTRVSFKLD
+157 TDNGLARTRVSFKVD
-172 KNPTADAWTHLAF
+172 KNPAADAWTHLAF

-192 VQLFVDGKLAA
+192 VQLYVDGKLAA
-203 KQEAKAVYD
+203 KKETKAVYD

-260 SRDEAPAALAPIS
+260 SRNEAPAAAAP
-273 PQVGAALDDPAVHA
+273 VATLDDPAIHA
-287 AWKRRFGWTKDPPPL
+287 AWKQRYGWNVDLPPL
-302 LTDAKTTIRKVEFK
+302 LTDAKTTIRKVEFA
-316 DAKDIKAWMWKAT
+316 DAKDIKEWMWKAT
-329 DGIPETTWPGVYN
+329 DGIAETTWPGVYN

-353 QLPDWNVYVDGG
+353 QLPDWNTYVDGG

-370 TLPDEP
+370 TLPNEP

-386 YGDLSWTAK
+386 YGDLSWAAK
-395 AGDKGAS
+395 AGDKGM
-402 VGTRAKDRQRT
+402 VIGTRLKDQERT
-413 VNTLA
+413 VGAWA

-440 WAYNVTAGAEPEDAF
+440 WAYNVTAGAEPKDAF

-462 ADAAPDYLNLASLN
+462 ADVAPDYLNLASLN
-476 AYIAGR
+476 AYITGR

-497 APSRKRPAGDLT
+497 APSRKRPAADLA

-521 SGFGDAPPAQPLARN
+521 SGFGDAPAAQALARN

-542 NARDGLDGVAIDLP
+542 NARDGLDGIAIDIP
-556 PLPGA
+556 ALPGV
-561 AGTVIPLNIQ
+561 AGTTIPLNIQ
-571 IKDPIWSGR
+571 VKDPIWPGR

-590 AGEARTV
+590 SGEARTV
-597 WLDLRDRILTA
+597 WLDMRDRILTP
-608 DSLYLTLAADSDAF
+608 DSLYLTIAADSTDF
-622 GPKALDGA
+622 SPKALDGA
-630 RIRLVLKD
+630 KIRLVLKD
-638 RDKAKVE
+638 RDKAKAE
-645 HIQDRLN
+645 HVADRLN

-684 LRVDPD
+684 LKVDPD
-690 NKIGREYWGDITYG
+690 NQIGREYWGDITYG

-710 FEQPKPNDDTPLWAF
+710 FEQPKPTKGEPLWAF

-731 KLVSKFVN
+731 KLVSKFIN
-739 WWVDERQS
+739 WWVDERQA
-747 DYGDFGGGISDDTDL
+747 DFGDFGGGISDDTDL
-762 LQQWPGLILMG
+762 LQQWPGVILMG

-784 RLADAAHRN
+784 RLADAAHKN

-812 EGVNSDAEAMYIHYG
+812 EGINSDAEAMYIHYG

-834 MFATVRALPRVI
+834 MFATVKALPRVI
-846 DRNPAGHV
+846 DKNPAGHV

-891 YNGDPTARGLVLGLA
+891 YNGDKTARDLVIGLA
-906 DGYLAHVAKDGSY
+906 DGYLAHVGKDGSY
-919 PNEINWRTDAERGGT
+919 PNEINWRSDAERGGT

-943 PFQVFWQAWR
+943 PFQVFWQAYR
-953 LTGDGKYLAPIRWRI
+953 LTGDAKYLTPIKWRI
-968 GKAGIKSL
+968 GKATIKSL
-976 ASLNDNALTA
+976 GSINENAIAELK
-986 LGLAEA
+986 LGEA
-992 NRDALLKAAA
+992 NKDLIIAAA
-1002 KGGALERYAAW
+1002 KKGGALERYSAW
-1013 GLTGDKRYLEALYA
+1013 TLTGDKSFLEDLYA
-1027 DEIQWNAQ
+1027 DEIQWNDQ
-1035 HLYMHTEGHWWSDRV
+1035 HMYMHTEGHWWSDRV

-1069 TQMTPGH
+1069 SQMTPGH
-1076 VVSWRFDGVDGTAV
+1076 TVSWRFDGVDGTDV

-1096 ATQTSF
+1096 ATKTGF

-1130 SQGLDDNGDDVID
+1130 SQGLDANGDDAID
-1143 RAPETR
+1143 GSAETR

-1161 VLAPRQTTVVNMM
+1161 VLAPRQTTIIDMKL
-1174 RVTAGDDPAKRADLG
+1174 VTAGDDPAKRADLG
-1189 IGRDDVAMKGS
+1189 IGRDDVVVKGS
-1200 AIAATVHSLGAQDA
+1200 AITAKVHSLGAQDA
-1214 TAAKLELVDT
+1214 APAKLELVDAA
-1224 SGKVLASAP
+1224 GKVLATAP

-1241 DLLPK
+1241 DLTPK
-1246 TASIKLK
+1246 TASVKLK
-1253 IPAGVRAQGLRVRI
+1253 IPAGVKAQGLRVRI
-1267 VSAQPQN
+1267 VASQPQN
-1274 TALNDE
+1274 TTLNDE

>member
-1 MTPVSIS
+1 
-8 AEAAMKRH
+8 
-16 REETLMKAIF
+16 MKAIF
-26 LGSACALVLAHA
+26 LGSACALILANA
-38 AAAAPNGEP
+38 AAAAQAAEP

-58 LVADVAAG
+58 LVADFAAG
-66 DPVPNFADKV
+66 DGVPNFADKV
-76 APIADG
+76 TPIADG
-82 KTGKGFHAE
+82 KAGKGFHAE
-91 DDGIVSWNAPGNIQ
+91 DDGVVSWNAPGNIQ
-105 AQRGTLAFFWRSGYP
+105 AQRGTLSFFWRSGYP

-127 IFRVGYADHTS
+127 IFRVGYADHSS

-157 TDNGLSRTRVSFKLD
+157 TDNGLARTRVSFKVD
-172 KNPTADAWTHLAF
+172 KNPAADAWTHLAF

-192 VQLFVDGKLAA
+192 VQLYVDGKLAA
-203 KQEAKAVYD
+203 KKETKAVYD

-222 RVIAPHQVQSR
+222 RVVAPHQVQSR

-250 PLAADAIAAL
+250 PLPADAIAAL
-260 SRDEAPAALAPIS
+260 ARNETPAAAAP
-273 PQVGAALDDPAVHA
+273 VATLDDPAIHA
-287 AWKRRFGWTKDPPPL
+287 AWKQRYGWNKDLPPYL
-302 LTDAKTTIRKVEFK
+302 ADEKTTIRKVEFA
-316 DAKDIKAWMWKAT
+316 DAKDIKEWMWKGT
-329 DGIPETTWPGVYN
+329 DGIAETTWPGVYN

-376 VNRIEIQGPA
+376 VNRLEIQGTA
-386 YGDLSWTAK
+386 YGDLSWAAK

-402 VGTRAKDRQRT
+402 VGARAKDQERT

-440 WAYNVTAGAEPEDAF
+440 WAYNVTAGAEPKDAF

-462 ADAAPDYLNLASLN
+462 ADVAPDYLNLADLN
-476 AYIAGR
+476 AYITGR

-521 SGFGDAPPAQPLARN
+521 SGFGDAPAAQALARN

-542 NARDGLDGVAIDLP
+542 NARDGLDGVAIDIP
-556 PLPGA
+556 ALPGA
-561 AGTVIPLNIQ
+561 AGAVIPLNIQ
-571 IKDPIWSGR
+571 VKDPIWPGR

-597 WLDLRDRILTA
+597 WLDMRDRILTP
-608 DSLYLTLAADSDAF
+608 DSLYLTIAADSTDF

-630 RIRLVLKD
+630 KIRLVLKD

-645 HIQDRLN
+645 HIADRLN

-684 LRVDPD
+684 LKVDPD
-690 NKIGREYWGDITYG
+690 NQIGREYWGDITYG

-710 FEQPKPNDDTPLWAF
+710 FEQPKPTNGEPLWAF

-762 LQQWPGLILMG
+762 LQQWPGLVLMG
-773 VQPDKLTASHD
+773 VQPDKLTTSHD
-784 RLADAAHRN
+784 RLADAAHKN

-812 EGVNSDAEAMYIHYG
+812 EGINSDSEAMYIHYG

-834 MFATVRALPRVI
+834 MFATVKALPRVI
-846 DRNPAGHV
+846 DKNPAGHV

-891 YNGDPTARGLVLGLA
+891 YNGDKTARDLVLGLA
-906 DGYLAHVAKDGSY
+906 DGYLAHVGKDGSY
-919 PNEINWRTDAERGGT
+919 PNEINWRSDAERGGT

-943 PFQVFWQAWR
+943 PFQVFWQAYR
-953 LTGDGKYLAPIRWRI
+953 LTGDAKYLVPIKWRI
-968 GKAGIKSL
+968 SKNGIKSL
-976 ASLNDNALTA
+976 GSINENALTEM
-986 LGLAEA
+986 GLA
-992 NRDALLKAAA
+992 DATKDTILKAAA
-1002 KGGALERYAAW
+1002 KGGALERYSAW
-1013 GLTGDKRYLEALYA
+1013 TLTGDKKFLEDLYA
-1027 DEIQWNAQ
+1027 DEIQFNDQ
-1035 HLYMHTEGHWWSDRV
+1035 HMYMHTEGHWWSDRV

-1056 LQRTRLGGIANKR
+1056 LQRTRMGGIANKR
-1069 TQMTPGH
+1069 SQMTPGH
-1076 VVSWRFDGVDGTAV
+1076 TVSWRFDGVDGTDV

-1096 ATQTSF
+1096 ATKTGF

-1130 SQGLDDNGDDVID
+1130 SQGLDANGDDAID
-1143 RAPETR
+1143 GPNGEGAETR

-1161 VLAPRQTTVVNMM
+1161 VLAPRQTTVIDMKL
-1174 RVTAGDDPAKRADLG
+1174 VTAGDDPAKRADLG
-1189 IGRDDVAMKGS
+1189 IGRDDVVVKGP
-1200 AIAATVHSLGAQDA
+1200 AVTAKVHSLGAQDA
-1214 TAAKLELVDT
+1214 AAAKLELVDT
-1224 SGKVLASAP
+1224 AGKVLAAAP
-1233 TPALKAPT
+1233 IPALKAPT
-1241 DLLPK
+1241 DLTPK
-1246 TASIKLK
+1246 TASVKLK
-1253 IPAGVRAQGLRVRI
+1253 IPAGVKAQGLRVRI
-1267 VSAQPQN
+1267 VADQPQN
-1274 TALNDE
+1274 TTLNDE

>member
-1 MTPVSIS
+1 
-8 AEAAMKRH
+8 
-16 REETLMKAIF
+16 MKAIF
-26 LGSACALVLAHA
+26 LGSACALILAQA
-38 AAAAPNGEP
+38 ANAARTTDEP

-52 VSGDKG
+52 ASGDKG
-58 LVADVAAG
+58 LVADVAGG

-76 APIADG
+76 TSIPNG
-82 KTGKGFHAE
+82 KIGKGFHAE
-91 DDGIVSWNAPGNIQ
+91 DEGIVAWNAPGNIQ

-157 TDNGLSRTRVSFKLD
+157 TDNGLARTRVSFKLD
-172 KNPTADAWTHLAF
+172 KAPAPDAWTHLAF

-203 KQEAKAVYD
+203 KKQAQAVYD

-244 LRVYDR
+244 IRVYDR
-250 PLAADAIAAL
+250 PLEAAAIAAL
-260 SRDEAPAALAPIS
+260 SHGEAPTASAEVPTLA
-273 PQVGAALDDPAVHA
+273 DPAIHA
-287 AWKRRFGWTKDPPPL
+287 AWRQRYGWNKSPPPYL
-302 LTDAKTTIRKVEFK
+302 ADEKTTIRKVEFA
-316 DAKDIKAWMWKAT
+316 DAKDIKEWMWKAT
-329 DGIPETTWPGVYN
+329 DGISETTWPGVYN

-370 TLPDEP
+370 KLPDEP
-376 VNRIEIQGPA
+376 INRLEIQGTA
-386 YGDLSWTAK
+386 YGDLSWAAK
-395 AGDKGAS
+395 AGEKGAS
-402 VGTRAKDRQRT
+402 VGTRAKDQERT

-440 WAYNVTAGAEPEDAF
+440 WAYDVFAGAEPKDAF

-462 ADAAPDYLNLASLN
+462 ADVAPDYLNLAALN

-497 APSRKRPAGDLT
+497 APSRKRRDSDLSGSPAVR
-509 AKGLPIVHVLIP
+509 GLPIVHVLIP
-521 SGFGDAPPAQPLARN
+521 SGFGDAPPAQALARN

-542 NARDGLDGVAIDLP
+542 NARDGLDGVAIDIP
-556 PLPGA
+556 ALPGA
-561 AGTVIPLNIQ
+561 AGTLIPLNIQ
-571 IKDPIWSGR
+571 VKDPIWPGR

-590 AGEARTV
+590 AGEPRTV
-597 WLDLRDRILTA
+597 WLDLRDRILTP
-608 DSLYLTLAADSDAF
+608 DSLYLTLAADSAEF

-630 RIRLVLKD
+630 KIRLVLKD
-638 RDKAKVE
+638 RDQAKVE

-652 QVKDNWAFLV
+652 QVKDNWGFLV

-672 LYRRLYADISDL
+672 LYRRLYADITDL

-710 FEQPKPNDDTPLWAF
+710 FEQPKPPAGEPLWAF

-747 DYGDFGGGISDDTDL
+747 DFGDFGGGISDDTDL

-784 RLADAAHRN
+784 RLADAAYKN
-793 GMFTDGLSTIVT
+793 GMFTNGLSTIVT

-812 EGVNSDAEAMYIHYG
+812 DGINSNSEAMYIHYG

-834 MFATVRALPRVI
+834 LFTTVKALPRII
-846 DRNPAGHV
+846 DKNPAGHI
-854 HFNTNWYS
+854 HFNTNWYN
-862 GKISYREGPWEW
+862 GAMSYREGPWEW

-882 THPAILTSD
+882 THPPILISD
-891 YNGDPTARGLVLGLA
+891 FNNDPTSRALVLGLA
-906 DGYLAHVAKDGSY
+906 DGYLAHAKKDGAI
-919 PNEINWRTDAERGGT
+919 PNEINWRSDAERGGT

-943 PFQVFWQAWR
+943 PFQLFWQAWR
-953 LTGDGKYLAPIRWRI
+953 LTGDQKYLAPIRWRI
-968 GKAGIKSL
+968 GKAGVKSL
-976 ASLNDNALTA
+976 QSINENALME
-986 LGLAEA
+986 LGLGEA
-992 NRDALLKAAA
+992 NKDAILKASG
-1002 KGGALERYAAW
+1002 KGAGAERYAAW
-1013 GLTGDKRYLEALYA
+1013 NLTGDKTYLEALYA
-1027 DEIQWNAQ
+1027 DEIQWNSQ

-1056 LQRTRLGGIANKR
+1056 LQRSRLGGIANKR
-1069 TQMTPGH
+1069 GQMTPGH
-1076 VVSWRFDGVDGTAV
+1076 TVSWRFDGADGTDVAV
-1090 ALLVKD
+1090 LIKD
-1096 ATQTSF
+1096 ATKTGF
-1102 KVIAYNTTDKPVT
+1102 KVIAYNSADKPVT

-1130 SQGLDDNGDDVID
+1130 TQGIDANGDDAID
-1143 RAPETR
+1143 GAGQTR
-1149 ALPFERSLGTKV
+1149 ALPFERSLGTQV
-1161 VLAPRQTTVVNMM
+1161 VLPPRQTTIIDMKQ
-1174 RVTAGDDPAKRADLG
+1174 VTAGDDPAQRADLG
-1189 IGRDDVAMKGS
+1189 VGRGD
-1200 AIAATVHSLGAQDA
+1200 IAVNGATVTATVHSLGAQDA
-1214 TAAKLELVDT
+1214 TAARLELVDA
-1224 SGKVLASAP
+1224 SGKVLDSAP
-1233 TPALKAPT
+1233 TPALKAPK

-1246 TASIKLK
+1246 TASVKLK
-1253 IPAGVRAQGLRVRI
+1253 IPAGVKAQGLRVRI
-1267 VSAQPQN
+1267 VTSQPQN
-1274 TALNDE
+1274 TRLNDE